1 MSSYH
6 TGGAG
11 NTGSGNRSS
20 SGGGNRPYGSAGST
34 SGAGGPPASG
44 QASRTKTKTKIS
56 GSMMDRYLHDTTTQV
71 SDRFSGH
78 QNPISNDRHR
88 SEVLRD
94 LERRKLEAERLARLA
109 KGN

>member
-11 NTGSGNRSS
+11 NAGSGNRSS

-34 SGAGGPPASG
+34 SGAGAPPASG
-44 QASRTKTKTKIS
+44 QASRTKTKIS